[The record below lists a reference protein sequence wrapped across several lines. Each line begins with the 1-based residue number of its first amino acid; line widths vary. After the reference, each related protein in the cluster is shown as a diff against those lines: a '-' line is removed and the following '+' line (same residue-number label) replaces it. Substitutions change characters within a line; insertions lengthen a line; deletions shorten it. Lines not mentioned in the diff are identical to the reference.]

1 MIVTDIKNIS
11 SVNPKLGKLIDK
23 ALEFEKLG
31 KNGKY
36 SLQGNDITAT
46 VSEDHLEEQSKRSL
60 ELHHEFADVQI
71 VVKGKERYGYMIGS
85 FEGKL
90 ETDRLE
96 SDDLAFLPL
105 EQECQYTDLEQNQLV
120 VFLPKTPH
128 KPLCIPSTENKIV
141 KKVIIKIRKNLLTE
155 YFGFGGGTETHD

>member
-11 SVNPKLGKLIDK
+11 SVNPKLEKLVEK

-36 SLQGNDITAT
+36 SLLNNDITAT
-46 VSEDHLEEQSKRSL
+46 ISEDQLEEQSKRSL
-60 ELHHEFADVQI
+60 ELHHEYADVQI
-71 VVKGKERYGYMIGS
+71 VLKGKERYGYMIGS
-85 FEGKL
+85 YEGKL

-105 EQECQYTDLEQNQLV
+105 EQECPYTDLEQNQLV
-120 VFLPKTPH
+120 IFLPKTPH
-128 KPLCIPSTENKIV
+128 KPLCIPSPENKIV
-141 KKVIIKIRKNLLTE
+141 KKIIIKIRKNLMAE
-155 YFGFGGGTETHD
+155 YFSFGGGTENHD